1 MTHTTVIPVAILIDG
16 EAVACETRA
25 ASFSPY
31 VVVLDTTLPDHG
43 IELHS
48 TYLGHERT
56 HTRATHLL
64 LAPGVRD
71 TLAAEHPHDAIPVLY
86 ERRRCLYDHL
96 VRLQDLCHCLEL
108 HAQIPIGEDALAAIG
123 G

>member
-1 MTHTTVIPVAILIDG
+1 MPIPVEILIDG
-16 EAVACETRA
+16 VPVDCETRA

-56 HTRATHLL
+56 PTRATHLL
-64 LAPGVRD
+64 LAPGLRD
-71 TLAAEHPHDAIPVLY
+71 TLAAEHEHDTIPVLY

-96 VRLQDLCHCLEL
+96 ARLQDLCLRLEL
-108 HAQIPIGEDALAAIG
+108 DAQITIGDDALAAIG